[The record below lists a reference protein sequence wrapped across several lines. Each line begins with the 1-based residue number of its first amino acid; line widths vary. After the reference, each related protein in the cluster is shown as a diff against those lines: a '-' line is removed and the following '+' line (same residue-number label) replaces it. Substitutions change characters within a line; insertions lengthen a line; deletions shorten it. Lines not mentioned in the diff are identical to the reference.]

1 MIATKKEEAEAKM
14 EIPGVVTVNR
24 LREWKA
30 VPVTNTTKS
39 LAEIDWHAP
48 DDSA

>member
-1 MIATKKEEAEAKM
+1 M
-14 EIPGVVTVNR
+14 EIPGVETVNR

-30 VPVTNTTKS
+30 VLVTNTTKS
-39 LAEIDWHAP
+39 LAEMDRYAP